1 MHELWKMALQPPADI
16 EAADWKELAR
26 TMALRA
32 VKSYWHYQHVEVKEE
47 NYSSIR
53 VFEVYIDDEG
63 LWART
68 ENPVQLCAEDSSD
81 MDGFLAKLIYD
92 KDRYGVISLEELDAQ
107 IGIHPGHGSD
117 YDLEEDDESNQE

>member
-1 MHELWKMALQPPADI
+1 MQMHELWKMALQPPADI
-16 EAADWKELAR
+16 EASDWKDLAK

-32 VKSYWHYQHVEVKEE
+32 VKSYWHYQHAKVTEE
-47 NYSSIR
+47 DYSSVR
-53 VFEVYIDDEG
+53 VFEVYIDDDG

-107 IGIHPGHGSD
+107 IGTHPGHGSD
-117 YDLEEDDESNQE
+117 DLEEAADDSY